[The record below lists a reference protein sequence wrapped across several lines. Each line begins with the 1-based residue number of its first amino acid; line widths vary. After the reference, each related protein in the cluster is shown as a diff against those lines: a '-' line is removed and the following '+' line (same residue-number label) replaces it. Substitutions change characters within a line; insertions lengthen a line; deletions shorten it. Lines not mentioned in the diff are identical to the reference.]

1 MVNQSKAHRFVLDTI
16 KKLDPH
22 LLRPC
27 LYIDIGVI
35 YKTQENKYVPTS
47 LRLRNAIS
55 EESHIHTVEKTDR
68 IFKTPDEYRV
78 YRQKKKKIEANSRK
92 CN

>member
-1 MVNQSKAHRFVLDTI
+1 M
-16 KKLDPH
+16 
-22 LLRPC
+22 
-27 LYIDIGVI
+27 
-35 YKTQENKYVPTS
+35 PTS

-78 YRQKKKKIEANSRK
+78 YRQKKKNKKEANSRK

>member
-1 MVNQSKAHRFVLDTI
+1 MSVYWYR
-16 KKLDPH
+16 
-22 LLRPC
+22 C
-27 LYIDIGVI
+27 VI

-78 YRQKKKKIEANSRK
+78 YRQKKKIKKKQTLGNVID
-92 CN
+92 